1 MERCAN
7 GEMKIKDLEE
17 ELKVVGQ
24 SLQQLEVTKKWM
36 MMIQVILTFGQFFL
50 GQ

>member
-24 SLQQLEVTKKWM
+24 SLQQLEVKKRWIM
-36 MMIQVILTFGQFFL
+36 MKVILTFGQFFL

>member
-24 SLQQLEVTKKWM
+24 SLQQLEVTKK
-36 MMIQVILTFGQFFL
+36 IQKVPQGQKY
-50 GQ
+50 